1 MGVGEGKA
9 TQSSCYCPPLLHPP
23 CAGTKTL
30 LPEPLEGN
38 LSAPKYA
45 STSCTSLSRH
55 GPNPGLAPS
64 SRTWARAGPSGPPG
78 PALVPHCLSSL
89 QQPPRGGC
97 EHLRQIRPSFLPT
110 ALHGSHLPL
119 GKKPKSSQ
127 WPVPTLPSP
136 PLTPLQPQAPH
147 CSSNRPS
154 SGLPR
159 GPCTCCAF
167 RLECRSP
174 KSHSFIRLFLHIT
187 SSGEPSWI
195 VEQPPAHSPSTF
207 CPCFYFPHSTMVL

>member
-97 EHLRQIRPSFLPT
+97 EHLRQIRPSSLPT

-159 GPCTCCAF
+159 GPCTC
-167 RLECRSP
+167 RSP
-174 KSHSFIRLFLHIT
+174 KSQLHPT
-187 SSGEPSWI
+187 LPTHHLLRG
-195 VEQPPAHSPSTF
+195 ALLD
-207 CPCFYFPHSTMVL
+207 C